1 VFCDNTKT
9 YMQLSG
15 AALAT
20 LTFSRQILHTPENQN
35 VANIWMVAMWL
46 CFLAAVV
53 VGAFDQYLAVKYL
66 ERQLDRNSYRGAAW
80 LQAGTVY
87 GVMLGSF
94 YGGTIIFTVYA
105 ITRLRQTHRH

>member
-1 VFCDNTKT
+1 
-9 YMQLSG
+9 MQLSG
-15 AALAT
+15 DALALT
-20 LTFSRQILHTPENQN
+20 LTFSRQILHPPENEN

-53 VGAFDQYLAVKYL
+53 VGGFDQYLPVKYL

-80 LQAGTVY
+80 LKAEIVY

-94 YGGTIIFTVYA
+94 YAGTIIFTVYA
-105 ITRLRQTHRH
+105 ITRLRQTHGH